1 MYVPQDSETTSLEV
15 IFRSKGRQAWNFTS
29 KKDNVYARKSHYRQ
43 NVFLSTKWETE
54 ERQVERESRIKWGVC
69 LLNQLPMHH

>member
-43 NVFLSTKWETE
+43 NVFL
-54 ERQVERESRIKWGVC
+54 
-69 LLNQLPMHH
+69 